1 MDRLLRTPEVAERLG
16 LSVEAFYRRRRS
28 LEAAGFPPPKPPF
41 KSRWADSAVSA
52 WISAGTAPSLAAS
65 PAAVPSAPS
74 DDDADAWTAL
84 LKQRARQM
92 P

>member
-41 KSRWADSAVSA
+41 KSRWAASAVTA
-52 WISAGTAPSLAAS
+52 WISAGTAVS
-65 PAAVPSAPS
+65 PAVPPAPS

-84 LKQRARQM
+84 LKQRARAGL
-92 P
+92 

>member
-28 LEAAGFPPPKPPF
+28 LEAAGFPPPKAPF
-41 KSRWADSAVSA
+41 KSRWADSAVTA
-52 WISAGTAPSLAAS
+52 WISAATAAPF
-65 PAAVPSAPS
+65 AAVPPAPS

-84 LKQRARQM
+84 LKQCARQVS

>member
-28 LEAAGFPPPKPPF
+28 LEAAGFPAPKPPF
-41 KSRWADSAVSA
+41 KSRWADSAVTA
-52 WISAGTAPSLAAS
+52 WISAGTAAS
-65 PAAVPSAPS
+65 PVAVPSAPS

-84 LKQRARQM
+84 LKQRARQVSS
-92 P
+92 